1 MESRNGLHSNRPFL
15 CCDAAQWIRRHGPCV
30 RVFDDSHDVDLT
42 TGDELHRGNYP
53 ATDSD
58 SWFEVLCYEH
68 PTSAHMSRR
77 SKGFTILKHVFSM
90 SRMSKRQNRTNLR
103 FHSPSYHILPTA
115 YIPTCLVT
123 TSTSACHASAKMQAQ
138 AMCSAYING
147 ELQQPP

>member
-1 MESRNGLHSNRPFL
+1 MKSRNGLHSNRPFL
-15 CCDAAQWIRRHGPCV
+15 CCDVAHWIRRHGPCS
-30 RVFDDSHDVDLT
+30 VFDDSHDVDLT
-42 TGDELHRGNYP
+42 TGDELHRGGYL

-58 SWFEVLCYEH
+58 SWFEVLRYEQ
-68 PTSAHMSRR
+68 PTSSHMSRR
-77 SKGFTILKHVFSM
+77 NRGFTILKHVSSM

-103 FHSPSYHILPTA
+103 IHSPSYHILPTA

-138 AMCSAYING
+138 DMCSAYING